1 MGDRAKP
8 VALRAELAET
18 LMWENAGPFR
28 TGEKLAAAL
37 VRIRADAERMI
48 WPNVAIAGESLY
60 NLDLQDW
67 FELRAMLTTAET
79 VVRSALARNESRGA
93 HQREDFPYSHES
105 LAQEPNDG
113 IAQRGAGVS
122 LDRAGSNCIA
132 ATKTMADRSTK
143 KAVLRVRRGTVNEES
158 RYDDFEVPFEE
169 GMSVLDALRW
179 IRINLDSSL
188 AIRYSC
194 INANACKT
202 CMALVNGEVEYTCI
216 AKLTPEI
223 ITVEPL
229 PKRPL
234 IRDLVTDTVPEEE
247 KL

>member
-1 MGDRAKP
+1 MGDRYKKG
-8 VALRAELAET
+8 AL
-18 LMWENAGPFR
+18 
-28 TGEKLAAAL
+28 
-37 VRIRADAERMI
+37 
-48 WPNVAIAGESLY
+48 
-60 NLDLQDW
+60 
-67 FELRAMLTTAET
+67 
-79 VVRSALARNESRGA
+79 
-93 HQREDFPYSHES
+93 
-105 LAQEPNDG
+105 
-113 IAQRGAGVS
+113 
-122 LDRAGSNCIA
+122 
-132 ATKTMADRSTK
+132 
-143 KAVLRVRRGTVNEES
+143 LRVRRGAANEAE
-158 RYDDFEVPFEE
+158 RYDEFEVPFEE

-179 IRINLDSSL
+179 IRAHLDSTL

-216 AKLTPEI
+216 AKLNTGV